1 MIFNARVKPEI
12 IHSRAQQLQ
21 QAMDYG
27 RLSHDEYRAAWAERE
42 ALARIL
48 KTRQEVPCSQN

>member
-1 MIFNARVKPEI
+1 LEI
-12 IHSRAQQLQ
+12 IRSRAQQLQ

-27 RLSHDEYRAAWAERE
+27 RLTHDEYRTAWAERE

-48 KTRQEVPCSQN
+48 KTRPEVPCSQN